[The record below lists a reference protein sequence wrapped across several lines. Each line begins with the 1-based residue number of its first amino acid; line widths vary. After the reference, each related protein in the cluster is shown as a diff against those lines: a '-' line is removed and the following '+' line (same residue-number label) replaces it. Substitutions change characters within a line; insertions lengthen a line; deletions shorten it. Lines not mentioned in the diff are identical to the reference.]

1 MKKKLTSLNQITKEE
16 AQVANVYLVS
26 RGNKTVAVC
35 MALVYM
41 ASDLNPS
48 VQIR

>member
-1 MKKKLTSLNQITKEE
+1 MKKKRTSLNQITKEE
-16 AQVANVYLVS
+16 VQIANIYLVS

-48 VQIR
+48 V

>member
-1 MKKKLTSLNQITKEE
+1 MDEQNRTSLNQITKEE
-16 AQVANVYLVS
+16 VQIANIYLVS
-26 RGNKTVAVC
+26 RGKKTVAVC

-48 VQIR
+48 V